1 MKKETRTR
9 NWWFVLYPESAPK
22 NWLEILDELH
32 IQYAVSPLHD
42 KDVDA
47 NGEVKKPH
55 FHVILAFEGV
65 KSYSQIKEITDRLN
79 APIPQPVNG
88 LIGTVRYLIHKD
100 NPDKF
105 QYAKEEIICGGGFDV
120 VEFLERSPADKRK
133 IIREIYDFIREN
145 DITEF
150 YELTDYAY
158 ENNTDWFEILMSGNT
173 IAFNAVIKSRRHAP
187 QLRTPKPSSNEK

>member
-22 NWLEILDELH
+22 NWQEILDELH

-47 NGEVKKPH
+47 NGEIKKPH
-55 FHVILAFEGV
+55 WHVILMFEGV
-65 KSYSQIKEITDRLN
+65 KSYSQIKEITESLN
-79 APIPQPVNG
+79 APIPQAVNG
-88 LIGTVRYLIHKD
+88 LVGTIRYLIHKD

-105 QYAKEEIICGGGFDV
+105 QYPKEEIMCGGGFDV
-120 VEFLERSPADKRK
+120 LEILNRSPADKRK
-133 IIREIYDFIREN
+133 IVRDIYDFISEN

-150 YELTDYAY
+150 YQLTDYAY
-158 ENNTDWFEILMSGNT
+158 KNNADWFDVLMDGHT
-173 IAFNAVIKSRRHAP
+173 VFFNAIIKSRRHAP
-187 QLRTPKPSSNEK
+187 QLRGVDGK